1 MRERLDDHSRFLE
14 EQLAGLEALVKEKGE
29 IDVVVPRI
37 EQDDHPRPLRAN
49 PPASQT
55 SVSRPKTSPPAAA
68 SSVDTTIPKDSPTPS
83 PLTPST
89 TIGATASKA
98 VATDAI
104 PSISQDTV
112 AGVPLANDDSKQVI
126 TEPVPTAVPQSIT
139 SKV

>member
-55 SVSRPKTSPPAAA
+55 SASRPKTSLPAVA
-68 SSVDTTIPKDSPTPS
+68 SPVDATIPKDCLTPS

-89 TIGATASKA
+89 TIGAAASKA
-98 VATDAI
+98 VATDAA
-104 PSISQDTV
+104 PSTSQDTV
-112 AGVPLANDDSKQVI
+112 AGVPLVNDDSTRVI
-126 TEPVPTAVPQSIT
+126 SGPVPTAVPQTMAAKI
-139 SKV
+139 